1 MLKNRNFTF
10 FLCRIAVLGFVL
22 AYAAC
27 STNQNTP
34 DSLKDLDD
42 RNAQLVVPE
51 AEKRRLNRNDRRMS
65 KSALSYKMELPQKE
79 AKRKTYEVSIPS
91 IGSSAPTGPADNSL
105 GIAAQLGQK
114 GTNKGAL
121 DSVMGGHHG
130 VAFAGRGIGGGG
142 KMGGVQ
148 GIGRPHTKRG
158 PQHFMMAESHQE
170 MNTEEYAHT
179 AESSFTSVT
188 SKPLSTFSID
198 VDTGA
203 YSNVR
208 RFLNMG
214 RKPPADAVRIEEMI
228 NYFEYNYPQP
238 EGSTPFSVTTE
249 LADCPWNPHSK
260 LAMIGIQGEEV
271 DTDEMPPMNLVFL
284 VDVSGSMQSARKL
297 PLVKAGLKLLI
308 KQMRPEDRLALVVY
322 AGAAGVVLPST
333 PGSEKATMIQALERL
348 QAGGSTAGSAGIKL
362 AYEVARKNFLEEG
375 NNRVILASDGDFNVG
390 ASSHGELVRLIEKE
404 READIFLSVLG
415 FGMGNYKDNRMEQLA
430 NKGNGNYAY
439 IDTILEAKKV
449 LVTEMGGSMLT
460 IAKDVKLQIEFNPM
474 VVSSYR
480 LIGYNNRRLANRDF
494 NDDKK
499 DAGELGAGH
508 TVTAFYEIIPAGS
521 EHASGD
527 TDELRYQKVSPSD
540 AASESGEM
548 FTVKLRYKS
557 PRGKKSKLISQRA
570 VFDQETEPSENLL
583 FASSVVEFG
592 LLLRNSKHKEAASY
606 QAVLSRAQ
614 DAMGEDNHGYR
625 DEFIKLVKT
634 AELLQ

>member
-1 MLKNRNFTF
+1 MK
-10 FLCRIAVLGFVL
+10 
-22 AYAAC
+22 
-27 STNQNTP
+27 
-34 DSLKDLDD
+34 
-42 RNAQLVVPE
+42 
-51 AEKRRLNRNDRRMS
+51 
-65 KSALSYKMELPQKE
+65 KSASSSRTEPPRKE
-79 AKRKTYEVSIPS
+79 AKTKVYEVSVPT
-91 IGSSAPTGPADNSL
+91 IGSSAPAKPTGPKTETF
-105 GIAAQLGQK
+105 AQLGSSSTK
-114 GTNKGAL
+114 GTL
-121 DSVMGGHHG
+121 DSLKGGRIG
-130 VAFAGRGIGGGG
+130 AAFSGRGNGGGG
-142 KMGGVQ
+142 MVGGLGTIQ
-148 GIGRPHTKRG
+148 GRSHFKSKGGI
-158 PQHFMMAESHQE
+158 QHMMAGEVHPR

-179 AESSFTSVT
+179 AESSFTTVK

-198 VDTGA
+198 VDTGS

-238 EGSTPFSVTTE
+238 EDSKPFSVITE
-249 LADCPWNPHSK
+249 LADCPWNPNSK
-260 LAMIGIQGEEV
+260 LAMIGIQGEKV
-271 DTDEMPPMNLVFL
+271 DIEAMPPMNLVFL

-297 PLVKAGLKLLI
+297 PLVKSGLKLLI

-333 PGSEKATMIQALERL
+333 PGNEKETMIKALERL
-348 QAGGSTAGSAGIKL
+348 RAGGSTAGSAGIKL
-362 AYEVARKNFLEEG
+362 AYEMARKNFLEDG

-390 ASSHGELVRLIEKE
+390 PSSHGELVRLIEKE
-404 READIFLSVLG
+404 RENDVFLSVLG

-460 IAKDVKLQIEFNPM
+460 IAKDVKLQIEFNPLM
-474 VVSSYR
+474 VSSYR

-494 NDDKK
+494 NDDTK

-508 TVTAFYEIIPAGS
+508 TVTAFYEIIPVGS
-521 EHASGD
+521 EPTQTG
-527 TDELRYQKVSPSD
+527 TDKLRYQEVLPSD

-548 FTVKLRYKS
+548 LTVKLRYKS

-570 VFDQETEPSENLL
+570 VFDQEMEPSENLL

-592 LLLRNSKHKEAASY
+592 LLLRNSKHKEKSSY
-606 QAVLSRAQ
+606 SAIVSRAQ
-614 DAMGEDNHGYR
+614 DSMGEDSHGYR
-625 DEFIKLVKT
+625 NEFIKLVKT